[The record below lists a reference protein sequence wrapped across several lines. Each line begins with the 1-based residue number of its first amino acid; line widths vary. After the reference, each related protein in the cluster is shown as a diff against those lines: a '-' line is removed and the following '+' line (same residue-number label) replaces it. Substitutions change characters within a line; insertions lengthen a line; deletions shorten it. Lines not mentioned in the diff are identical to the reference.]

1 MFPEKNATYT
11 SPLINDAQK
20 MIDGMIFHV
29 ALDFG
34 GSSRETYCMRSRTFI
49 LATVFLIFAC
59 FTPVYAGGDILRVR
73 DGAVIPFD
81 RMIREIRNADIV
93 FVGEVHG
100 EELHHYL
107 ELRIIRSFHESGRPL
122 SVGLEMFRSDSQK
135 ELNAWVGGSSSLEQ
149 FLPSYYDNWR
159 VPWPAYRAIFS
170 FAREHRIPLVGLNI
184 PEDIVKAVAQSGF
197 TGLNAK
203 QKQKLPP
210 GISCNI
216 DPTYMEF
223 IRKAYAGHPQQEDRR
238 FLNFCEAQMVWDK
251 SMAWKLIEYRKKH
264 PGETMIVLS
273 GVGHAWKRGIP
284 EQVAEQASFT
294 YKVVL
299 PVIPGQI
306 EPGSVSLRD
315 ADYVLLQ

>member
-1 MFPEKNATYT
+1 MV
-11 SPLINDAQK
+11 
-20 MIDGMIFHV
+20 DGMIFHV

-34 GSSRETYCMRSRTFI
+34 GSSRKNHSMRSRTFI
-49 LATVFLIFAC
+49 LTTVFLVFAC
-59 FTPVYAGGDILRVR
+59 FTRVCAGGDILRVR
-73 DGAVIPFD
+73 DGAVISFD
-81 RMIREIRNADIV
+81 RMIQEISTADIV
-93 FVGEVHG
+93 FFGEVHG
-100 EELHHYL
+100 VEAHHDM
-107 ELRIIRSFHESGRPL
+107 ELRIIRSFHESDRPL

-135 ELNAWVGGSSSLEQ
+135 DLNSWVSGSSSLEQ

-159 VPWPAYRAIFS
+159 LPWPAYRSIFLY
-170 FAREHRIPLVGLNI
+170 AREHRIPLVGLNI

-197 TGLNAK
+197 IALNAEK
-203 QKQKLPP
+203 KQKLPP

-223 IRKAYAGHPQQEDRR
+223 IRKAYAGHPQQDDRR

-251 SMAWKLIEYRKKH
+251 SMAWKLIEYRKTN
-264 PGETMIVLS
+264 PGKTTIVLS

-284 EQVAEQASFT
+284 EQVAQQSSFT

-299 PVIPGQI
+299 PEIPGQI
-306 EPGSVSLRD
+306 ERGSVSLHD

>member
-1 MFPEKNATYT
+1 MLN
-11 SPLINDAQK
+11 
-20 MIDGMIFHV
+20 GMIFHV

-34 GSSRETYCMRSRTFI
+34 GSSRKNYHMRSRTFI
-49 LATVFLIFAC
+49 LATAFLVFAC
-59 FTPVYAGGDILRVR
+59 FTRVYAGGDILRVG
-73 DGAVIPFD
+73 DGAVISFD
-81 RMIREIRNADIV
+81 RMIQEIGNADIV
-93 FVGEVHG
+93 FVGEVHDQPV
-100 EELHHYL
+100 HHEM
-107 ELRIIRSFHESGRPL
+107 ELRIIRSFHESDRPF

-135 ELNAWVGGSSSLEQ
+135 DLNSWVSGSSSLEQ

-159 VPWPAYRAIFS
+159 VPWPAYRAIFL

-184 PEDIVKAVAQSGF
+184 PDDIVKAVAQGGF
-197 TGLNAK
+197 VALNAE

-223 IRKAYAGHPQQEDRR
+223 IRKAYAGHPQQEDKR

-251 SMAWKLIEYRKKH
+251 SMAWKLIEYRKMH
-264 PGETMIVLS
+264 PGKTTIVLS

-284 EQVAEQASFT
+284 EQVALLSSFT
-294 YKVVL
+294 YKVVV

-315 ADYVLLQ
+315 ADYVMLQ

>member
-1 MFPEKNATYT
+1 MV
-11 SPLINDAQK
+11 
-20 MIDGMIFHV
+20 DGMIFHV

-34 GSSRETYCMRSRTFI
+34 GSSRKNYHMRSRTFI
-49 LATVFLIFAC
+49 LATAFLVFAC
-59 FTPVYAGGDILRVR
+59 FTRVYAGGEILRVR
-73 DGAVIPFD
+73 DGAVISFD
-81 RMIREIRNADIV
+81 SMIQEISNADIV

-100 EELHHYL
+100 EEAHHDM
-107 ELRIIRSFHESGRPL
+107 ELRIIRSFYEAGRPL

-135 ELNAWVGGSSSLEQ
+135 DLNSWVSGSSSLEQ

-159 VPWPAYRAIFS
+159 VPWPSYRAVFL

-197 TGLNAK
+197 IALNAE

-223 IRKAYAGHPQQEDRR
+223 IRKAYAGHPQKEDRR

-251 SMAWKLIEYRKKH
+251 SMAWKLIEYRKMH
-264 PGETMIVLS
+264 PGKTSIVLS

-284 EQVAEQASFT
+284 EQVAGQSSFT
-294 YKVVL
+294 YKVVI

-315 ADYVLLQ
+315 ADYVMLQ